1 MQNVSEKVGNFWA
14 KTPEELFGNLDSSE
28 SGISD
33 SEAESRL
40 KIYGFNSLD
49 VGEKSTPFRL
59 LARQFSNPIILI
71 LLGATTISTFTGD
84 TLDGIII
91 TLIVIP
97 SILLGFWQEYS
108 AGIILQNLIQRVK
121 ANCEFVRDGKNKSL
135 ILEQTVPGDV
145 VLLNTGDLIPGDG
158 ILFFVDS
165 LEVDESALTGESFPV
180 VKEILPSNLNSPI
193 SERRNCVF
201 FGTHVTS
208 GTGKMLVVKTGLE
221 TEIGKIS
228 KELEKESQK
237 TSFEIGA
244 TSFGLL
250 LVKYIGV
257 LLTLVLTLNFIKS
270 GNFSSSLLFSVALA
284 VGLTP
289 QLLPAIV
296 SVTLSQGAKAL
307 AKASVLVKRLNA
319 IEDLGSMSAL
329 CSDKTGTLTHG
340 VVRLDKSIRIDGKNS
355 EDVLNLAFL
364 NAGLQRSYSNSLDQA
379 IIQGQEVVIDKELIA
394 ELPYDFNRKRLS
406 VLVSANPYLLITK
419 GAVSK
424 ILEIC
429 TSVRTDRGI
438 EPIANFQQQI
448 KTQFEALS
456 SEGYRVLAVSTREV
470 SQKDIDLTA
479 EAGMCFEGFLG
490 FLDPLKSEV
499 RQNIEKIRNLGIDPY
514 LVTGDNP
521 LIAKYIADQAG
532 FDSTKVLTGA
542 QIIGLTSGQLKQAVK
557 SCHVF
562 AEIEPLQKVA
572 IVKALQDS
580 GESVGLLGD
589 GINDAPAIRESDVGM
604 SVDTAVEVAKKSAA
618 IVLLD
623 KDLGVIADGVVIGRR
638 TFVNTL
644 KYIKVTIS
652 ANFGNVLSMAIISIY
667 LPFLPL
673 LPAQI
678 LLLNFISDIPA
689 LAIAS
694 DSIDKDQTKTSQKWN
709 VKEIRR
715 FMIVFG
721 LVSSV
726 FDFITFGILIFGL
739 DASVDEFRTAW
750 FIESTLTE
758 VIALLVLRTSM
769 KFWQSR
775 PSKLLFS
782 VSLFVSIFTFLIPYL
797 SLAKYLGMQELPLN
811 LLGVI
816 VVLGFFYIALNEFA
830 KRIFFRKISSK

>member
-14 KTPEELFGNLDSSE
+14 KTPEELFANLDSSE

-121 ANCEFVRDGKNKSL
+121 ANCEVVRDGKNKSL

-228 KELEKESQK
+228 KELEKESQE

-296 SVTLSQGAKAL
+296 SVTLSRGAKAL
-307 AKASVLVKRLNA
+307 ANASVLVRRLNA

-456 SEGYRVLAVSTREV
+456 SEGYRVLAISTREV

-542 QIIGLTSGQLKQAVK
+542 QIIGLTSEQLKQAVK

-604 SVDTAVEVAKKSAA
+604 SVDTAVEVAKNSAA

-652 ANFGNVLSMAIISIY
+652 ANFGNVLSMAIISIF

-769 KFWQSR
+769 KFWKSR